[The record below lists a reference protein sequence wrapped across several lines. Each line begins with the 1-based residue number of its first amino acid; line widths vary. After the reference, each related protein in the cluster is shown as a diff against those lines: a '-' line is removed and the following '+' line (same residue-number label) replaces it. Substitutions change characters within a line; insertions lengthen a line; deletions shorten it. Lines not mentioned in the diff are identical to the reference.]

1 MKPFTSLQS
10 GVLVMGT
17 LWQVGTSPP
26 VDAGPGL
33 GFWVLLALE
42 ASPWG
47 CGGSEPPG

>member
-1 MKPFTSLQS
+1 MTKQAAATLPSKPR
-10 GVLVMGT
+10 T